1 MARSNFARSESAA
14 HVAREYERARKLG
27 ITQKEFAK
35 ATGISSDRYLRKILK
50 GERSGRIIE
59 QRSMTGGVFNI
70 RSTAKMPDG
79 TEVVVS
85 RNLRIPSGTS
95 RLDIFKPKVQKAIRT
110 EVGKTPVRDT
120 ESPLFKQARRRFRFN
135 LKGTKFIPDREVKSM
150 PTVIDVTKPRSSRAA

>member
-1 MARSNFARSESAA
+1 MVRQDFTRSQSAK
-14 HVAREYERARKLG
+14 HVAREYERAKKLG

-59 QRSMTGGVFNI
+59 KRSLTGGVFNI
-70 RSTAKMPDG
+70 RSIAKMPDG
-79 TEVVVS
+79 SEVVVS

-95 RLDIFKPKVQKAIRT
+95 RLDIFKPKVQRAIRT

-135 LKGTKFIPDREVKSM
+135 LKGTKFVPDKEVRSM
-150 PTVIDVTKPRSSRAA
+150 PTVIDVTRPRGSRAA

>member
-1 MARSNFARSESAA
+1 MARSDFSRSDSAK
-14 HVAREYERARKLG
+14 HVAREWERARKMG

-59 QRSMTGGVFNI
+59 ERSKTGGVFNI
-70 RSTAKMPDG
+70 RSVAKMPDG

-110 EVGKTPVRDT
+110 EVGKAPVRDT
-120 ESPLFKQARRRFRFN
+120 DSPLFKQGKRKFRFN
-135 LKGTKFIPDREVKSM
+135 LKGTKFVPDREVKSM
-150 PTVIDVTKPRSSRAA
+150 PTVIDVTKPKGVRAA